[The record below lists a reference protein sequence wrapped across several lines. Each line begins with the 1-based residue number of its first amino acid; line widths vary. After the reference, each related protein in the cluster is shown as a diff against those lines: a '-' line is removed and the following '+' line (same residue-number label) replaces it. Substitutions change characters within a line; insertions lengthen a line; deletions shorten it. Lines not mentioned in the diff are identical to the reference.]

1 MKEFEAVG
9 MRLNAKKVKKIVFKL
24 ILFAFFGYVI
34 FLFINQFIK
43 IKTKNEELNGVKEKI
58 AIQEKKNKEMK
69 EQLENISN
77 NSDDNSFQGKNS
89 ETIVFENV
97 TE

>member
-1 MKEFEAVG
+1 MS
-9 MRLNAKKVKKIVFKL
+9 RSAKKVKKIVFKL
-24 ILFAFFGYVI
+24 ILFAFLGYVI

-43 IKTKNEELNGVKEKI
+43 IKTKNDELSSIKERI
-58 AIQEKKNKEMK
+58 SIQEEENREMK
-69 EQLENISN
+69 KEIAN
-77 NSDDNSFQGKNS
+77 NLDDSKIPGKNS

>member
-1 MKEFEAVG
+1 MQ
-9 MRLNAKKVKKIVFKL
+9 LNMSRSAKKVKKIVFKL
-24 ILFAFFGYVI
+24 VLFAFLGYVI

-43 IKTKNEELNGVKEKI
+43 IKTKSDELSNIKKKISMQEEENR
-58 AIQEKKNKEMK
+58 EMK
-69 EQLENISN
+69 KEIAN
-77 NSDDNSFQGKNS
+77 NLDDSKIPGKNS

>member
-1 MKEFEAVG
+1 MS
-9 MRLNAKKVKKIVFKL
+9 RSAKKVKKIVFKL
-24 ILFAFFGYVI
+24 VLFAFLGYVI

-43 IKTKNEELNGVKEKI
+43 IKTKSDELSNIKKKISMQEEENR
-58 AIQEKKNKEMK
+58 EMK
-69 EQLENISN
+69 KEITN
-77 NSDDNSFQGKNS
+77 NLDDSKIPGKNS

>member
-1 MKEFEAVG
+1 MS
-9 MRLNAKKVKKIVFKL
+9 RSAKKVKKIVFKL
-24 ILFAFFGYVI
+24 ILFAFLGYVI

-43 IKTKNEELNGVKEKI
+43 IKTKSDELSNIKKKISMQEEENR
-58 AIQEKKNKEMK
+58 EMK
-69 EQLENISN
+69 KEIAN
-77 NSDDNSFQGKNS
+77 NLGDSKIPGKNS

>member
-1 MKEFEAVG
+1 MS
-9 MRLNAKKVKKIVFKL
+9 RSAKKVKKIVFKL
-24 ILFAFFGYVI
+24 VLFAFLGYVI

-43 IKTKNEELNGVKEKI
+43 IKTKSDELSNIKKKISMQEEENR
-58 AIQEKKNKEMK
+58 EMK
-69 EQLENISN
+69 KEIAN
-77 NSDDNSFQGKNS
+77 NLDDSKIPGKNS

>member
-1 MKEFEAVG
+1 MS
-9 MRLNAKKVKKIVFKL
+9 RSAKKVKKIVFKL
-24 ILFAFFGYVI
+24 VLFAFLGYVI

-43 IKTKNEELNGVKEKI
+43 IKTKSDELSSIKERI
-58 AIQEKKNKEMK
+58 SIQEEENREMK
-69 EQLENISN
+69 KEITN
-77 NSDDNSFQGKNS
+77 NLDDSKIPGKNS